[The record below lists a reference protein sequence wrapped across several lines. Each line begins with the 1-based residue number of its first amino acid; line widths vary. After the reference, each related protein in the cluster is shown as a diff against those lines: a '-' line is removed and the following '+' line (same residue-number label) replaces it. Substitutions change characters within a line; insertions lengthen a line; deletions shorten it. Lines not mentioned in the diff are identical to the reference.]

1 MSRRRHQP
9 SPEQRRQVM
18 TMAGFGIPQLEIA
31 NLVGISDRTLRTRY
45 RRELD
50 TGATEANLR
59 VAQSLYNMAVRDKVP
74 AAAIWWTK
82 ARMGWRGA
90 GDPAGDTPLQVEFSW
105 RDSEPAVAPAPKP
118 APPTI
123 EAEPEADSAS
133 GGELTVTW
141 AGED

>member
-1 MSRRRHQP
+1 
-9 SPEQRRQVM
+9 
-18 TMAGFGIPQLEIA
+18 MAGFGIPQLEIA

-105 RDSEPAVAPAPKP
+105 RDSEPAAAPAPKP
-118 APPTI
+118 APPTTI
-123 EAEPEADSAS
+123 DATADEASNDGP
-133 GGELTVTW
+133 LVTW
-141 AGED
+141 AGE